1 MPVYNSLIFFLS
13 KFTATRYHRFDAEEI
28 RADWGRGRF
37 PGKLPPSISPPI
49 AFRSLY
55 KQTIQGPSRE
65 IWGEKDRRLLACDAQ
80 CRGSRVRRRETRRL
94 GQYLPHPF
102 WFLTLTLPA
111 EWFHYRKPNSFS
123 MSSKKEG
130 SNPGQF
136 SHLSVHWSLI
146 GRSFSSNAPARI

>member
-94 GQYLPHPF
+94 GQYLPYPLRI
-102 WFLTLTLPA
+102 LTLTLPA
-111 EWFHYRKPNSFS
+111 KWFHNRQPNSFS
-123 MSSKKEG
+123 MSRKKEG

-136 SHLSVHWSLI
+136 SHFCVYWSSASWCFTGYALTWL
-146 GRSFSSNAPARI
+146 